1 MGKVDHHKDLSDHE
15 DELAVS
21 ATVVQ
26 GLPSHPPYP
35 NGEQA
40 AVCAGANTGQTHG
53 CAGTFCT
60 ASPLL
65 SIG

>member
-1 MGKVDHHKDLSDHE
+1 MGKVDHHKDLSDQE

-21 ATVVQ
+21 AAVVQ

-35 NGEQA
+35 SGGQA
-40 AVCAGANTGQTHG
+40 AVRVGATTGQTHG
-53 CAGTFCT
+53 CAGTFCN